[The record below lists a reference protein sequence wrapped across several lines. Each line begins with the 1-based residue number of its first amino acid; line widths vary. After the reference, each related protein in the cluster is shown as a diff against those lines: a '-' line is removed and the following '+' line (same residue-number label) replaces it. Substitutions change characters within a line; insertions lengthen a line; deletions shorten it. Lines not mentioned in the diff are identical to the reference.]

1 MGQKLSLFDSYNYH
15 VAMLGLDNAGK
26 STIIYRLKMDHFV
39 QQAPTVGFNCEK
51 FRPSSGPAKGQTFVV
66 WDVGGQE
73 KLRPLWRT
81 YVRQAD
87 AVIFVV
93 DSTDR
98 ERFEEAH
105 VELANLL
112 RLPDFPSTVPVILL
126 ANKQDLPEA
135 RSDAEVR
142 QSVAQGIGKRPT
154 HILPCCA
161 VTGDGLDELF
171 PEMHQLILQARK
183 NAKKR

>member
-1 MGQKLSLFDSYNYH
+1 
-15 VAMLGLDNAGK
+15 MLGLDNAGK

-93 DSTDR
+93 DSTD
-98 ERFEEAH
+98 
-105 VELANLL
+105 L
-112 RLPDFPSTVPVILL
+112 PVILL

-183 NAKKR
+183 SAKKR